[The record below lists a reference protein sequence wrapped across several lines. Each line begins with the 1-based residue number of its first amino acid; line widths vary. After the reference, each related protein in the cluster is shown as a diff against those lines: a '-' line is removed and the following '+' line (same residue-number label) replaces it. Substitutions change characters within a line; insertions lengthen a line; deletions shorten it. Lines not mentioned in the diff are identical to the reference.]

1 MAPPGDGHSPR
12 DVKVSVGAK
21 PLAGT
26 KHAAPNR
33 VHFLCPN
40 GDRVTGNARLCQTCA
55 DEWVSWLHYRP
66 HYVAEYTL
74 TDKREDLMAINRER
88 WRSTILAQQS
98 MIARHCKEKH

>member
-1 MAPPGDGHSPR
+1 M
-12 DVKVSVGAK
+12 
-21 PLAGT
+21 
-26 KHAAPNR
+26 
-33 VHFLCPN
+33 
-40 GDRVTGNARLCQTCA
+40 TGNARLCQTCA

-98 MIARHCKEKH
+98 MIARHCEEQH